1 VFGKDGKQDPN
12 TRDTS
17 FIACYQN
24 VGLYAN
30 DAIFSKQTKKQFNTC
45 HNINLLY
52 FHASILKEQP
62 TIMAEVI
69 LMPRLSDTMTEGVIA
84 AWHKKVGDTVNKGDL
99 LAEIETDKATMELES
114 YQQGTLLHLGTNPG
128 GKLQVND
135 LLAIIGK
142 AGEDVSAEIAKHSGG
157 GTAAPAAEA
166 PKTETAPAK
175 EEPKAPETKSATDAP
190 AAPAV
195 NTDDAVLMPRL
206 SDTMTEGVIA
216 GWQKNVGDTV
226 KKGDVLADIETDK
239 ATMEL
244 ESYKDGIL
252 LFQGAKAGEKIQV
265 NDLLCIIGKEGTD
278 VNAIVAAVKDGT
290 KAEES
295 PKTESPKEAAPAAS
309 TGTVKEGPTAK
320 EAAPTQEVVNEGRIF
335 ASPLAKKIAA
345 DKGIDLK
352 FVKGTGENGRITRTD
367 LENYKPQESPKTES
381 PKDATNPATQQPATN
396 NAPAGV
402 VSFDEVPVSQM
413 RKVIAKRLSESLFTA
428 PHFYLTMSI
437 DMDAAVA
444 ARTKLNENAKVKIS
458 FNDLVLKATAVAL
471 KQHPKVNSSWLGDK
485 IRYNHHINIGVAVAV
500 DEGLLVPVVRFADTL
515 SLSQITTQVKDF
527 AQKAKDKKL
536 QPADWEGSTFTISNL
551 GMFGIDQFTAII
563 NPPDA
568 CILAVGGI
576 SQVPVVKN
584 GAVVPGNVMK
594 VTLSCDHRVVDGA
607 TGAAFLQT
615 LKSLL
620 EEPLRMLV

>member
-1 VFGKDGKQDPN
+1 
-12 TRDTS
+12 
-17 FIACYQN
+17 
-24 VGLYAN
+24 
-30 DAIFSKQTKKQFNTC
+30 
-45 HNINLLY
+45 
-52 FHASILKEQP
+52 
-62 TIMAEVI
+62 MAEVI

-84 AWHKKVGDTVNKGDL
+84 AWHKNVGDQVNKGDL

-114 YQQGTLLHLGTNPG
+114 YQNGTLLHIGIANG

-142 AGEDVSAEIAKHSGG
+142 AGEDVAALVAKNTGGAKAESQKV
-157 GTAAPAAEA
+157 
-166 PKTETAPAK
+166 PKTESPKVETAQATGNQQPATSNHQQATSSQQPATIDPASM
-175 EEPKAPETKSATDAP
+175 EE
-190 AAPAV
+190 V
-195 NTDDAVLMPRL
+195 VLMPRL

-216 GWQKNVGDTV
+216 AWIKNVGDTV
-226 KKGDVLADIETDK
+226 KKGDVLAEIETDK

-244 ESYKDGIL
+244 ESYKNGKL
-252 LFQGAKAGEKIQV
+252 LFQGAKTGDKIQV
-265 NDLLCIIGKEGTD
+265 NDLLAIIGEDGLD
-278 VNAIVAAVKDGT
+278 VNAIVASLKGGSKEV
-290 KAEES
+290 E
-295 PKTESPKEAAPAAS
+295 KTESSKIEPVTSNQQSATTSQANIDQQPA
-309 TGTVKEGPTAK
+309 TV
-320 EAAPTQEVVNEGRIF
+320 TQTVVNEGRIF
-335 ASPLAKKIAA
+335 ASPLAKKVAA
-345 DKGIDLK
+345 EKGIDLK
-352 FVKGTGENGRITRTD
+352 YVQGSGDNGRITKSD
-367 LENYKPQESPKTES
+367 IDSYKPAEGPKVSESVSPKAEL
-381 PKDATNPATQQPATN
+381 ATSNQQPATF
-396 NAPAGV
+396 GT

-437 DMDAAVA
+437 NMDAAIA
-444 ARTKLNENAKVKIS
+444 ARTKMNETAKSKIS

-485 IRYNHHINIGVAVAV
+485 IRYNHHVNIGVAVAV
-500 DEGLLVPVVRFADTL
+500 DEGLLVPVVRFADTK
-515 SLSQITTQVKDF
+515 SLSQINAEVKDY

-551 GMFGIDQFTAII
+551 GMFGIDEFTAII

-576 SQVPVVKN
+576 SQEPIVKN
-584 GAVVPGNVMK
+584 GAIVVGNIMK

-620 EEPLRMLV
+620 EEPVRMLV